1 MVKGY
6 AGKQIDVVED
16 RGTKLLIKN
25 TNGSKFSTGADT
37 FEVFVTD
44 VVEFPDGY
52 FGPVPGI
59 ASTAADTKA

>member
-25 TNGSKFSTGADT
+25 TDKSKFSTGADQ
-37 FEVFVTD
+37 FEVFKTD
-44 VVEFPDGY
+44 IAEFPDNF
-52 FGPVPGI
+52 FGTAPTVP
-59 ASTAADTKA
+59 AADIKA